1 MKRGFVTIGVNKEDL
16 VTKKVTKEKKE
27 LKQSFQGGG
36 YEKLATISLAMA
48 SDQSVA
54 SLAAVASSLLL
65 SLS

>member
-16 VTKKVTKEKKE
+16 VTREVTKEKKE

>member
-1 MKRGFVTIGVNKEDL
+1 MVKRGFVNIGVNKEDL
-16 VTKKVTKEKKE
+16 VTRKVTKEKKE
-27 LKQSFQGGG
+27 RFQGGG